1 MSKSKFIGL
10 ICMMLISLAGIIFV
24 QIKWIKKSVGINNE
38 IFNNTVYFALADVA
52 QTLESNRQTAF
63 LNSYNASVNQKNQLN
78 NNSVSGYLSIN
89 HFSSEAGTG
98 FEINI
103 NSFLQPPYSGSGVN
117 MNQTNINIRQ
127 SGLTGDTAIVPD
139 TYPELFGT
147 RTNHGAQEF
156 NSGIS
161 GKSLNAEEF
170 TTLVQNR
177 LNELQIQGGKMIA
190 ELLNWEKNIV
200 IDKNEV
206 RYWLKQRL
214 SYSGI
219 NTPFEFAII
228 KDGKISDGYF
238 KQAKEAEF
246 NKSLYKTPLFS
257 DGIYKQDVVLSVVFP
272 QKSDYVLGS
281 MVWILGGSLL
291 FSLIILATFGVS
303 LYFIIHQKKVSEM
316 KSDFINNMTHEF
328 KTPIAT
334 ISLAADTITN
344 SKVINDETGIRHFIA
359 LIKKENSR
367 MNKQVETILQ
377 IASLDKKEMDFEFEE
392 VSIHALIERA
402 VETIEIQVL
411 QKEGQIHLNLQAE
424 NCMILGDQEHLT
436 NLFHNL
442 LDNAN
447 KYSPDKPDISVS
459 TINKPNGIQVS
470 VEDKG
475 IGMSKAIQS
484 KIFEKFYRQSSGNI
498 HNVKGFGLGLSYA
511 KAIIEAHK
519 GSINVI
525 SELGEG
531 ARFDIFLPFKAD

>member
-1 MSKSKFIGL
+1 
-10 ICMMLISLAGIIFV
+10 MMLISIAGIIFV

-63 LNSYNASVNQKNQLN
+63 LNSYNASVEQKNQLN

-89 HFSSEAGTG
+89 HFSSEAGSG

-103 NSFLQPPYSGSGVN
+103 NSFLQPPYTSPGIN
-117 MNQTNINIRQ
+117 TNQLNFNAIPPGFT
-127 SGLTGDTAIVPD
+127 SDTAIVPD
-139 TYPELFGT
+139 AFPEFSGT
-147 RTNHGAQEF
+147 RTNTVTQEF
-156 NSGIS
+156 NSGILD
-161 GKSLNAEEF
+161 KSLSSEEF
-170 TTLVQNR
+170 TAQVQNR
-177 LNELQIQGGKMIA
+177 INDLQVQGSKMID

-219 NTPFEFAII
+219 NTPFEFAIV

-246 NKSLYKTPLFS
+246 KKSLYKTPLFS

-344 SKVINDETGIRHFIA
+344 PKVINDEAGVKHFIA
-359 LIKKENSR
+359 MIKKENSR

-392 VSIHALIERA
+392 VSIHELIERA

-411 QKEGQIHLNLQAE
+411 QKEGNIHMNLQAV
-424 NCMILGDQEHLT
+424 NSTILGDQEHLT

-447 KYSPDKPDISVS
+447 KYSPEKPDISVS
-459 TINKPNGIQVS
+459 TINKPNGILIS
-470 VEDKG
+470 FEDKG

-525 SELGEG
+525 SEPGEG